1 MRDVDEHI
9 QLYVP
14 LLRRIVVLVAV
25 IIAVPVVLWT
35 ITAFVRTYVA
45 PPKVPTFRSLAGQ
58 TFTEAAQNA
67 AAQPGSPRSL
77 APAQPK
83 AADPAP
89 IVEARATTSD
99 TNSDAPRGAYPGGSS
114 QPAAPS
120 GATAA
125 PPAGPPAMPAAARTA
140 ALTATPAM
148 AAPPSST
155 DDDLPAAGP
164 ITGRVPLPPHRPRLF
179 AMAPTTTLAQTAASG
194 IPVPRDR
201 PVSAPDPT
209 PVVPDA
215 PIATSRDYNR

>member
-77 APAQPK
+77 VPAQAK
-83 AADPAP
+83 APDPAP
-89 IVEARATTSD
+89 IVEAGGTTSD
-99 TNSDAPRGAYPGGSS
+99 TNSDAPRGASPGGNS
-114 QPAAPS
+114 QPVAPS
-120 GATAA
+120 AATTS
-125 PPAGPPAMPAAARTA
+125 PPASTPATRTA
-140 ALTATPAM
+140 ALTATPT
-148 AAPPSST
+148 PPVSSLSA

-164 ITGRVPLPPHRPRLF
+164 ITGPVPLPPHRPRLF
-179 AMAPTTTLAQTAASG
+179 AMTPTTTLAQTAASAV
-194 IPVPRDR
+194 PVPRDR

-215 PIATSRDYNR
+215 PFASSRDYNR